1 MIRSAIAKR
10 LPASNS
16 SADCLNNLSLCFPTS
31 SSLSSS
37 RIKENASNLL
47 VFSLLFVL
55 RIYIYICVCA
65 VNVVS
70 GRATYISLTFSQLNQ
85 IDPTPKYRHSIC
97 MLLFT
102 VDKFIYE
109 MLVIKIKKHALLAN
123 TSNIEHE
130 LMLELGF

>member
-1 MIRSAIAKR
+1 
-10 LPASNS
+10 
-16 SADCLNNLSLCFPTS
+16 
-31 SSLSSS
+31 
-37 RIKENASNLL
+37 
-47 VFSLLFVL
+47 
-55 RIYIYICVCA
+55 VCA